1 MSLAQLR
8 AVRTVLRR
16 LATPLVAAEEEGGGD
31 AEGVFQTSVLKG
43 SRVVF
48 PSHARRKAE
57 AQVREQY
64 V

>member
-16 LATPLVAAEEEGGGD
+16 LATPLVAAEEE
-31 AEGVFQTSVLKG
+31 AEGVFQKSVLKG

-48 PSHARRKAE
+48 PRHARRKVE

-64 V
+64 M

>member
-16 LATPLVAAEEEGGGD
+16 LATPLVAAEE
-31 AEGVFQTSVLKG
+31 AEGVFQKSVLKG

-48 PSHARRKAE
+48 PRHARRKVE

-64 V
+64 M